1 VSFFIARSP
10 RLSTRLSE
18 DLCPLAIGRLPLDRL
33 PSADRL
39 IHELGVR
46 RFLFAA
52 VYFQRWRVL
61 PVSDVQGCCIL
72 LLFVQFRS
80 TLCPLP
86 GGPVR
91 VEVCLFLEIVQPLR
105 APASGFLGSFGASH
119 FLQAYVRILPGCVL
133 ASALWI
139 LRSCSLGRGSSQSRD
154 RALRLRTPPRSQVLL
169 RVRVLPP
176 GMPSRR
182 GIYKLGLPGY
192 PRAGVGCMPPR
203 HALR

>member
-1 VSFFIARSP
+1 M
-10 RLSTRLSE
+10 
-18 DLCPLAIGRLPLDRL
+18 PLDRL

-72 LLFVQFRS
+72 LPFAQFRS
-80 TLCPLP
+80 TLCSPP
-86 GGPVR
+86 AEPFR
-91 VEVCLFLEIVQPLR
+91 FEVCLFLVFVQPLCG
-105 APASGFLGSFGASH
+105 PDSGFLGSFGALH
-119 FLQAYVRILPGCVL
+119 FLQAYVQLLRACVL

-182 GIYKLGLPGY
+182 GFYKLGLPDY
-192 PRAGVGCMPPR
+192 PRAGVGCMPPK